1 MIKKPEYEIRDSV
14 TGAIIEKSGG
24 KKSSLK
30 KEETKEGESST
41 ALAPLKS
48 KREKALVPS
57 NSYIEYIPPATY
69 KPAPSYIRNTLPRY
83 NIKNQVHSGTY
94 GDIYEGRDSSGRRVS
109 INVLPFK
116 EGVPLNTATRNKLV
130 ERVTGWK
137 GLKNENIVE
146 IYNGGID
153 TLPHIVTEPMDGG
166 ALSNLMSE
174 HSLSMEEAVHIMNKV
189 LGGMSYAH
197 EKGIVHRNITPENIF
212 LTEAGAPKIGDWGA
226 GKVVAKAMDEQGS
239 KNLYAYSAPEEID
252 KAKFGKVGRKTDIFQ
267 LGILFY
273 EMLTGNN
280 PFHDTAAV
288 GSIGSILK
296 NNPEAPSS
304 MNPEIPPEIDELV
317 LKALEKN
324 KDQRWESA
332 DAMFEFLN
340 KAIGAQI

>member
-1 MIKKPEYEIRDSV
+1 
-14 TGAIIEKSGG
+14 
-24 KKSSLK
+24 
-30 KEETKEGESST
+30 
-41 ALAPLKS
+41 
-48 KREKALVPS
+48 
-57 NSYIEYIPPATY
+57 
-69 KPAPSYIRNTLPRY
+69 
-83 NIKNQVHSGTY
+83 
-94 GDIYEGRDSSGRRVS
+94 
-109 INVLPFK
+109 
-116 EGVPLNTATRNKLV
+116 
-130 ERVTGWK
+130 
-137 GLKNENIVE
+137 
-146 IYNGGID
+146 
-153 TLPHIVTEPMDGG
+153 
-166 ALSNLMSE
+166 
-174 HSLSMEEAVHIMNKV
+174 
-189 LGGMSYAH
+189 
-197 EKGIVHRNITPENIF
+197 
-212 LTEAGAPKIGDWGA
+212 
-226 GKVVAKAMDEQGS
+226 MDEQGS